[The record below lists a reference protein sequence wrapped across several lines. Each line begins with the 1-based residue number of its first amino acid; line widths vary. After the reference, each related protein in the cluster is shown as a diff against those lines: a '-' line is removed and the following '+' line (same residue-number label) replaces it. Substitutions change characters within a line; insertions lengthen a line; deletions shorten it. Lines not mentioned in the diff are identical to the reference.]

1 VNRFGIHI
9 RLFLAVILLITATT
23 VTLGYMGVSIT
34 RRFVQ
39 SRFEARMLFLARY
52 LALNSEL
59 GILIGEQ
66 DMLNRLAENLLS
78 EKDVVRVFIHD
89 RLKNPLTD
97 VRKNEAAR
105 NSASV
110 FAVEVPVTL
119 SRKRSFPWGV
129 ELDKDSQLIGSVK
142 IEYSAEGINQL
153 LSTLIIRF
161 LLLSIGIACLCV
173 FIFYFIS
180 RSIVAPVTRLAD
192 AARQVAGGNL
202 KLRVQPVNP
211 PETRELGLAFNAMLE
226 FIETSQNALRQA
238 NEEIVRQKT
247 LAELGKFS
255 LMVAHE
261 VKNPLSIIKSALDL
275 LKRDMGQPENSMPI
289 VYIEDEIER
298 LNTLIE
304 EFLRF
309 ARPAAPVF
317 RSVDLNAMLTENIV
331 RFEVQLDANS
341 IQILSDIPETPCRCE
356 ADPDLLKRAIGN
368 LLKNAVEAN
377 DRKGVIAVKAKERDG
392 FWQVDIQDQGPG
404 IPPENMQKI
413 FEPFFTTRAKGS
425 GLGLAF
431 ASQVVT
437 AHGGRITAEN
447 INPRPGARF
456 MLELPVH
463 RCEAAGSIEGN
474 PCLTF

>member
-9 RLFLAVILLITATT
+9 RLFVAVILLITATT
-23 VTLGYMGVSIT
+23 VTLGYMGVSVT

-39 SRFEARMLFLARY
+39 LRFEARMLFLARY

-59 GILIGEQ
+59 GIIIGEQ
-66 DMLNRLAENLLS
+66 DMLKHLAENLLS
-78 EKDVVRVFIHD
+78 EKDVVRVSIRD
-89 RLKNPLTD
+89 GQENPLADVSKNDTD
-97 VRKNEAAR
+97 R
-105 NSASV
+105 NMASI

-119 SRKRSFPWGV
+119 SRKRSFPWGM
-129 ELDKDSQLIGSVK
+129 ELDKDSQLIGKVT

-161 LLLSIGIACLCV
+161 LLFSIGIACLCV
-173 FIFYFIS
+173 LIFYFIS
-180 RSIVAPVTRLAD
+180 RSIVAPVTRLAN

-202 KLRVQPVNP
+202 KMRVQPAAP
-211 PETRELGLAFNAMLE
+211 PETRELGLAFNAMLDS
-226 FIETSQNALRQA
+226 IETGQNALRQA
-238 NEEIVRQKT
+238 NEEIIRQKT

-255 LMVAHE
+255 LIVAHE

-275 LKRDMGQPENSMPI
+275 LKRDIGPPENPMAI

-304 EFLRF
+304 EFLLF

-317 RSVDLNAMLTENIV
+317 RSVDLNAMLNENIV
-331 RFEVQLDANS
+331 RFEVQLDAAS
-341 IQILSDIPETPCRCE
+341 IRILSHIPETPCRCE

-377 DRKGVIAVKAKERDG
+377 DRKGIITVKAIEGGGCWR
-392 FWQVDIQDQGPG
+392 VEIQDQGSG
-404 IPPENMQKI
+404 IPPENMEKI

-437 AHGGRITAEN
+437 AHRGRITAEN

-456 MLELPVH
+456 ILELPVH
-463 RCEAAGSIEGN
+463 RSEEPVWIEGDR
-474 PCLTF
+474 CLTF